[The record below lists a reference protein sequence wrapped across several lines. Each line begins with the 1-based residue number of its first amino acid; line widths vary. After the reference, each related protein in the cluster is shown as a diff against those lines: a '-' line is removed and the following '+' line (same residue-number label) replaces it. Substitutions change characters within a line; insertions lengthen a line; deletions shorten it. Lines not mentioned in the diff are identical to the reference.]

1 MTLMCYSDYD
11 SEPNRP
17 EKRFDIEHL
26 KGGEIMDFAN
36 IVTNIGFPIACVMFL
51 GIYVKDLTEAHKE
64 EVTLLTEK
72 LSAQTITIQRLVDK
86 IDELLR
92 KMGDN
97 NENE

>member
-1 MTLMCYSDYD
+1 
-11 SEPNRP
+11 
-17 EKRFDIEHL
+17 
-26 KGGEIMDFAN
+26 MDFVN

-51 GIYVKDLTEAHKE
+51 WIYVKELTEMHKE
-64 EVTLLTEK
+64 EVDALTEK

>member
-1 MTLMCYSDYD
+1 
-11 SEPNRP
+11 
-17 EKRFDIEHL
+17 
-26 KGGEIMDFAN
+26 MDFVD

-51 GIYVKDLTEAHKE
+51 AIYVKDLTVAHKE
-64 EVTLLTEK
+64 EVALLTEK

>member
-1 MTLMCYSDYD
+1 MCYSDYD
-11 SEPNRP
+11 SEPNPPR
-17 EKRFDIEHL
+17 KKVRYRTHK
-26 KGGEIMDFAN
+26 KGGEIMDFVN

-51 GIYVKDLTEAHKE
+51 GIYVKDLTGAHKE
-64 EVTLLTEK
+64 EVALLTEK

>member
-1 MTLMCYSDYD
+1 
-11 SEPNRP
+11 
-17 EKRFDIEHL
+17 
-26 KGGEIMDFAN
+26 MDFVN
-36 IVTNIGFPIACVMFL
+36 IVTNIGFTIDCVMFL
-51 GIYVKDLTEAHKE
+51 GLYVKELTETHKE
-64 EVTLLTEK
+64 EVAALTEK

>member
-1 MTLMCYSDYD
+1 
-11 SEPNRP
+11 
-17 EKRFDIEHL
+17 
-26 KGGEIMDFAN
+26 MDFVN

-51 GIYVKDLTEAHKE
+51 LFYVKELTEAHKE
-64 EVTLLTEK
+64 EVAALTEK

>member
-1 MTLMCYSDYD
+1 MCYSDYD
-11 SEPNRP
+11 SEPNLPR
-17 EKRFDIEHL
+17 KRFDIEHL
-26 KGGEIMDFAN
+26 KKGGEIMDFVN

-51 GIYVKDLTEAHKE
+51 GIYVKELTDAHKE
-64 EVTLLTEK
+64 EVAALTEK